1 MKNFILIICQIQRKY
16 QKIGDCFTGRK
27 FPKVVFQDQSIT
39 KLHQDQISIVPYPMH
54 LHQKY
59 PEVPEPTGLAYVDG
73 QYMSKTGAFL
83 ITFNDKI
90 NMDFV
95 NEMIKETG
103 FIANWDD

>member
-1 MKNFILIICQIQRKY
+1 
-16 QKIGDCFTGRK
+16 
-27 FPKVVFQDQSIT
+27 
-39 KLHQDQISIVPYPMH
+39 MH